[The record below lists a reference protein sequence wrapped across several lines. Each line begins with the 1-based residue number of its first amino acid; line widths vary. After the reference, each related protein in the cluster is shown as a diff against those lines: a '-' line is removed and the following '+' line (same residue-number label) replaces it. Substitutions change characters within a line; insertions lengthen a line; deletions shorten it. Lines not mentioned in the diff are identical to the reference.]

1 MEIQYLKI
9 NVKKLKRL
17 EKQQKFG
24 RKEAEEWAYRIGDLI
39 KMSAAKDLKLHSNR
53 VKLVEVTA
61 S

>member
-1 MEIQYLKI
+1 MEIQYSKI